1 MGHRDIEA
9 TARYLHVSP
18 KHLQMAI
25 NPIEQI
31 PVSAPANLK
40 RSRKLHKPE

>member
-1 MGHRDIEA
+1 VIQTAPGEEA
-9 TARYLHVSP
+9 
-18 KHLQMAI
+18 LQMAV

-31 PVSAPANLK
+31 PVSGPANLK